1 MYLLLY
7 NMLRHSVYYKSKNKM
22 YIVSNETYLK
32 NIDEKIYEYL
42 TYDETPSNDN
52 ELINLLYSGSL
63 TTNLSDNSMIQQSYL
78 DNINNIIS
86 LFQQLQLRFNYECM
100 GKCGSNIVIKDNN
113 SSDSLTLTSK
123 QAHDYYVYLH
133 RFSNTETKL
142 LKLFKIAIK
151 IQKYVYFNYKYNV
164 KN

>member
-7 NMLRHSVYYKSKNKM
+7 NMLRYSVYYKSKNKM
-22 YIVSNETYLK
+22 YIVSNETELK
-32 NIDEKIYEYL
+32 SIDNTIYEFL
-42 TYDETPSNDN
+42 TYDKIPSNDD

-63 TTNLSDNSMIQQSYL
+63 TTDLSDNTMIQQSYL

-86 LFQQLQLRFNYECM
+86 LFQQLQLRFNYESM
-100 GKCGSNIVIKDNN
+100 NKCGSNITIKDNN

-133 RFSNTETKL
+133 NFSNVETKL

-151 IQKYVYFNYKYNV
+151 IQKYVYSNYKYNV
-164 KN
+164 QN